1 MQSSF
6 TSKDSES
13 EESKRLERR
22 RNRFTNQSTSIINKS
37 IQLTNETNQSL
48 IGTCEKLEKN
58 YLRLTSA
65 PNPSTIRP
73 LAILEQ
79 AFSFVI
85 NKYKS
90 NNDWSYIS
98 NQLKSIRQDLMVQ
111 SIRNDFTVLVY
122 EENARIALEMGDL
135 DQFIQCQAQLEM
147 LYDSGCNR
155 THLIEFLIYH
165 LLYSLLLNDYKKAN
179 RILIDIDETNILL
192 RKSNNIDIVLE
203 FCSSFRRKNYIQ
215 LFTLYKSL
223 PKLACCLVN
232 FFIDIYRKQMIQIL
246 IWGFTPTLPIDVV
259 TTMLAYESNEICREH
274 LSSLGVIFI
283 DESMSID
290 CKTSRTSFDKK

>member
-22 RNRFTNQSTSIINKS
+22 RNRFTNQSTSIINKP

-85 NKYKS
+85 
-90 NNDWSYIS
+90 
-98 NQLKSIRQDLMVQ
+98 
-111 SIRNDFTVLVY
+111 
-122 EENARIALEMGDL
+122 
-135 DQFIQCQAQLEM
+135 
-147 LYDSGCNR
+147 
-155 THLIEFLIYH
+155 
-165 LLYSLLLNDYKKAN
+165 
-179 RILIDIDETNILL
+179 
-192 RKSNNIDIVLE
+192 
-203 FCSSFRRKNYIQ
+203 
-215 LFTLYKSL
+215 
-223 PKLACCLVN
+223 
-232 FFIDIYRKQMIQIL
+232 
-246 IWGFTPTLPIDVV
+246 
-259 TTMLAYESNEICREH
+259 
-274 LSSLGVIFI
+274 
-283 DESMSID
+283 
-290 CKTSRTSFDKK
+290 